1 MNIGIIKVQ
10 VLEKYY
16 EMFPASS
23 KIPRYFNP
31 LGKSKE
37 VFNIGLHLAYVYIK
51 LSCPIPPSAWIQ
63 LLYFARKG

>member
-23 KIPRYFNP
+23 KIPRHFNP
-31 LGKSKE
+31 LGKS
-37 VFNIGLHLAYVYIK
+37 
-51 LSCPIPPSAWIQ
+51 
-63 LLYFARKG
+63 